1 MRRQQRAPVHVHVHV
16 HACAL
21 NCLRTCTCTC
31 RDACLDICIY
41 MCTHPAAL
49 EESRE
54 RGAHGELLTPPQREA
69 AEVLSVGEVLEHLS
83 RGGRQVGLDEYNI
96 SMAVCY

>member
-1 MRRQQRAPVHVHVHV
+1 MVAACLPTYAY
-16 HACAL
+16 ACA
-21 NCLRTCTCTC
+21 
-31 RDACLDICIY
+31 
-41 MCTHPAAL
+41 HPATL
-49 EESRE
+49 DESYE
-54 RGAHGELLTPPQREA
+54 RRAHGELLTPPQREA